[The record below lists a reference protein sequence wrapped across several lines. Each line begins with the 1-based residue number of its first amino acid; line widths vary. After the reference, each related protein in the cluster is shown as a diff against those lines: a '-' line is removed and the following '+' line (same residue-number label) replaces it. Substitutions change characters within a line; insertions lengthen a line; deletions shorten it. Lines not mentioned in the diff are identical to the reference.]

1 MTEEDL
7 KKARYE
13 HLKDLNGIACIIF
26 TWLFAPILLGVFI
39 RLLITHGAPVW
50 YLCIHG
56 LLVALS
62 VFAIIFFIRIGM
74 FRAIKNFLKSRK
86 QEVNKN
92 D

>member
-13 HLKDLNGIACIIF
+13 RLKDMNGIVCIIF
-26 TWLFAPILLGVFI
+26 SWLFVPLMLGVFI

-56 LLVALS
+56 LLTALS
-62 VFAIIFFIRIGM
+62 IFAVIFFIRIGM
-74 FRAIKNFLKSRK
+74 FRAIKNYLKSRK

-92 D
+92 G